1 LFLYG
6 PASLPLA
13 VSDGSESVSVSMLFD
28 TSQLNASAM
37 LVPLNSQL
45 TIDVNSLSSLQ
56 GGTDFLFITLSAAT
70 CQDTQLLTHSLFSQS
85 WLYVYSM

>member
-1 LFLYG
+1 MFLYG

-13 VSDGSESVSVSMLFD
+13 VSDGSESVSVSTLFD

-45 TIDVNSLSSLQ
+45 RVDVNSLSSLQ
-56 GGTDFLFITLSAAT
+56 GGMDLLFIALNATT

-85 WLYVYSM
+85 SLYI